1 MKEIRKKQQ
10 KLQWQKK
17 EITYNGKNYLNVNNL
32 DRIRLYNEQKT
43 KYER

>member
-1 MKEIRKKQQ
+1 MAKK
-10 KLQWQKK
+10 K
-17 EITYNGKNYLNVNNL
+17 ITYNGKNYLNVNNL